1 MRILLADD
9 HKLVRDGLRSL
20 LGSVPGVEVVAEAA
34 NGRTAVQLAQSL
46 LPDVVVMDIEMPDLN
61 GIEATRQITANG
73 HGPKVIAVTAAAN
86 PQIAARML
94 DAGATAYVIK
104 TAAFDEFAN
113 ALNAVRAGK
122 TYLSPVL
129 TDSMNGDSAVK
140 ASAFARLSPRERE
153 VIQLLAEGK
162 TNKEVAAQLHVSI
175 KTAETHR
182 RNLMEKLEIDSVAE
196 LTKYAIREGITS
208 AN

>member
-34 NGRTAVQLAQSL
+34 NGRSAVQLAQSL

-162 TNKEVAAQLHVSI
+162 TNKEVAA
-175 KTAETHR
+175 
-182 RNLMEKLEIDSVAE
+182 
-196 LTKYAIREGITS
+196 
-208 AN
+208 